1 MRPKVESEAPPIVV
15 VVTGPPGTRAEV
27 TARLTGR
34 LFRRGF
40 RVRTLQVS
48 REKFSEDGDFALVPC
63 EIKKVERLAKRLE
76 EEWTERWLTWY
87 TIQNRFPRVARK
99 STSRCTRLRS

>member
-1 MRPKVESEAPPIVV
+1 MRTNLEPEVPPIVV

-40 RVRTLQVS
+40 RVRTLQTF
-48 REKFSEDGDFALVPC
+48 REKFSEDGDFLLVPC
-63 EIKKVERLAKRLE
+63 DVKEVEQWAKRLE

-87 TIQNRFPRVARK
+87 ATQK
-99 STSRCTRLRS
+99 RLHQERR

>member
-1 MRPKVESEAPPIVV
+1 MRTKVEPEAPPIVV

-27 TARLTGR
+27 TAQLTGR

-40 RVRTLQVS
+40 RVRASQTS
-48 REKFSEDGDFALVPC
+48 REKFSEDGDFVLVPC
-63 EIKKVERLAKRLE
+63 EIKEVEGLTKRLE

-87 TIQNRFPRVARK
+87 ALQRQPPRVARK
-99 STSRCTRLRS
+99 STSKHTG